1 MSYLRRRGRKATP
14 GNCRQDRDSVV
25 VGDAVTHTRKKRE
38 EGESKKEWMT
48 AYQPNE
54 RQEEGYSRAEEKRRT
69 PGESNKQT
77 LAGKTRY
84 QATHRDYSSK
94 N

>member
-1 MSYLRRRGRKATP
+1 
-14 GNCRQDRDSVV
+14 VV

-77 LAGKTRY
+77 LAGKSGIRRPTVTILQRIKSDSLKKGVSTWIIAK
-84 QATHRDYSSK
+84 Q
-94 N
+94 